1 MQFLLILVTMLFT
14 TQTLAATL
22 STCDS
27 NCFKAKQA
35 CNGKKSHTFNSC
47 HDDLFICRASC
58 QTGKIQETYRRTTLP
73 IDVAFHPILDF
84 EK

>member
-1 MQFLLILVTMLFT
+1 MKILLTLFATLIT
-14 TQTLAATL
+14 TQALAITL
-22 STCDS
+22 STCDN

-35 CNGKKSHTFNSC
+35 CNGKRSHTFNSC

-58 QTGKIQETYRRTTLP
+58 QTGKTQETYRRRILP
-73 IDVAFHPILDF
+73 LDVAFHPILDF